1 MKKGNKLCS
10 PVPPQNAILSH
21 PRYIWSIHSVRIA
34 EMHVTPIAVGDPP
47 LRNAAGLHAPFAL
60 RTIVELVSDEGI
72 SGISEIPG
80 SEDTTKALHDAASV
94 VVGHDPY
101 SLTGLEQA
109 LRSRFGEDAADRR
122 GLQPWDQ
129 RLLVHMFSALE
140 VACLDLIGKSTGR
153 PVVDLLGGRARDRVD
168 FSAYLFFKHEGA
180 GGPLEF
186 ATDPTATG
194 WAAAR
199 QAEALDPE
207 GIVSQAEAMCDAFG
221 FRSIKLKAGALDP
234 EIEVESMRALQRAF
248 GKDVPLRIDP
258 NAVWSVETA
267 IKWGKQLE
275 GVLEYFED
283 PTRGQQ
289 GMARVREAVDIP
301 LATNMCTTSF
311 NDLPGS
317 VRLGSEDIILSDHH
331 YWGGLRA
338 SIELGRFCRSFGRGL
353 SMHSNSH
360 VGISLAAMTHLA
372 AAVPNL
378 TYAVDT
384 HYPWQSDEL
393 VVGGELQFE
402 DGALAVPDG
411 PGLGVELDREAL
423 ARLHQ
428 NYLDCGLTKRDDE
441 VEMQKVEPGWTF
453 QSTRW

>member
-1 MKKGNKLCS
+1 M
-10 PVPPQNAILSH
+10 
-21 PRYIWSIHSVRIA
+21 RIA
-34 EMHVTPIAVGDPP
+34 EMTVTPIAVGDPP
-47 LRNAAGLHAPFAL
+47 LRNAAGLHAAYAL
-60 RTIVELVSDEGI
+60 RTIVELVSDDGV

-80 SEDTTKALHDAASV
+80 SDTTTQALRDAAEV

-101 SLTGLEQA
+101 ALNGLERA
-109 LRSRFGEDAADRR
+109 LRERFGKDADDRR

-129 RLLVHMFSALE
+129 RQLVHMFSALE
-140 VACLDLIGKSTGR
+140 VACLDMVGRATDR
-153 PVVDLLGGRARDRVD
+153 PVVDLLGGRVRDRVD
-168 FSAYLFFKHEGA
+168 FSAYLFFKPEGA
-180 GGPLEF
+180 GGALAS
-186 ATDPTATG
+186 ATDVSATG

-199 QAEALDPE
+199 QAEALDPD
-207 GIVSQAEAMCDAFG
+207 GIVAQAQAMCETFR
-221 FRSIKLKAGALDP
+221 FRSIKLKGGTLDP
-234 EIEVESMRALQRAF
+234 EIEVESIHALRRAF
-248 GKDVPLRIDP
+248 GDRVPLRIDP
-258 NAVWSVETA
+258 NAVWSVDTA

-275 GVLEYFED
+275 GVLEYYED

-289 GMARVREAVDIP
+289 GMARVRDAVDIP

-311 NDLPGS
+311 GDLPGS

-331 YWGGLRA
+331 FWGGLRA
-338 SIELGRFCRSFGRGL
+338 SIELGRFCRTFGLGL
-353 SMHSNSH
+353 SMHSNTH

-384 HYPWQSDEL
+384 HYPWQSDE
-393 VVGGELQFE
+393 VIVGGELSFI
-402 DGALAVPDG
+402 DGALAVPEG
-411 PGLGVELDREAL
+411 PGLGVELDRDAL

-428 NYLDCGLTKRDDE
+428 NYLDCGLSHRDDE

>member
-1 MKKGNKLCS
+1 M
-10 PVPPQNAILSH
+10 
-21 PRYIWSIHSVRIA
+21 RIA
-34 EMHVTPIAVGDPP
+34 QMHVTPIAVGDPP

-60 RTIVELVSDEGI
+60 RTIVELVTDDGI

-80 SEDTTKALHDAASV
+80 SAATTRALEEAADV
-94 VVGHDPY
+94 VIGSDPY
-101 SLTGLEQA
+101 AMTGLWQA
-109 LRSRFGEDAADRR
+109 LEARFGEDARDRR

-129 RLLVHMFSALE
+129 RKLVHMFSALE
-140 VACLDLIGKSTGR
+140 VACLDLIGRATDR

-168 FSAYLFFKHEGA
+168 FSAYLFLKHEGA
-180 GGPLEF
+180 GGDLGF
-186 ATDPTATG
+186 GTQAGATG

-199 QAEALDPE
+199 QAEALEPA
-207 GIVSQAEAMCDAFG
+207 GIVAQAQAMCDAFG
-221 FRSIKLKAGALDP
+221 FRSIKLKAGTLEP
-234 EIEVESMRALQRAF
+234 EIEVDCMRALQRAF
-248 GKDVPLRIDP
+248 GDGVPLRIDP

-267 IKWGKQLE
+267 VHWGRQLE

-283 PTRGQQ
+283 PTRGQE
-289 GMARVREAVDIP
+289 GMAQVRQAVNIP

-311 NDLPGS
+311 ADLPGS
-317 VRLGSEDIILSDHH
+317 IRLGSEDIILSDHH

-338 SIELGRFCRSFGRGL
+338 SIELGRFCRSFDLGL

-360 VGISLAAMTHLA
+360 VGISMAAMTHLA

-384 HYPWQSDEL
+384 HYPWQQDE
-393 VVGGELQFE
+393 VIVGGKLQFE
-402 DGALAVPDG
+402 DGCLEVPPG

-423 ARLHQ
+423 QRLHQ
-428 NYLDCGLTKRDDE
+428 NYLDCGLTQRDDE
-441 VEMQKVEPGWTF
+441 IEMQKVEPGWEF